1 MLEVYNDDDAQR
13 NSYLEVIMPKDSL
26 EDRRKKEPAKKMKE
40 QVKKAG
46 FGKLLTD
53 ADKRLK
59 KGKKRR

>member
-1 MLEVYNDDDAQR
+1 
-13 NSYLEVIMPKDSL
+13 MPKDSL